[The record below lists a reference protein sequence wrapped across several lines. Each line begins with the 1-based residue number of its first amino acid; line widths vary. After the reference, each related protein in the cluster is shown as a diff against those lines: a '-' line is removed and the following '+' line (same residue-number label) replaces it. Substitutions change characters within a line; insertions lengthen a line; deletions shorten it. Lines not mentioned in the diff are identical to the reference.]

1 MVMIMNLE
9 ESLNKCEKGKQR
21 KKAADLI
28 FLKKNKEKII
38 FAYEKTKS
46 PKNIFTILFEYD
58 NTLDYEVF
66 RRWLYRNINKKNTLE
81 CKNRPA
87 ISRQN
92 QATNTHRENKEKIDQ
107 DEKVR
112 SISPVQNKSK
122 FTQTY
127 NGDDI

>member
-1 MVMIMNLE
+1 MIMNLE

-21 KKAADLI
+21 KKPADLS

-38 FAYEKTKS
+38 LTYKKTKS

-66 RRWLYRNINKKNTLE
+66 RRWLYRNVDKKDAPE
-81 CKNRPA
+81 YKKRPVTP
-87 ISRQN
+87 RQD
-92 QATNTHRENKEKIDQ
+92 QVTNTYTENKEKINQ
-107 DEKVR
+107 EEKTR
-112 SISPVQNKSK
+112 SIFSVKNKSN

-127 NGDDI
+127 DGDDI